1 MDTSH
6 VGKKKKRFLERKTTF
21 TKKNKKTDGKI
32 PGYDFIYLEKKQ
44 NPPIN
49 LVSLES
55 GDRFNSNRTS
65 FIFRGQDCGN
75 RNPVYTPT
83 KRGLF
88 FCLGGLRRDRR
99 SSLVNPIYNNTKK
112 AKGGNWMFSLFRRR
126 KKEELEYA
134 ESGDNQPIERIP
146 DFPLNECFLFRVKDK
161 FFVGMCYDTSG
172 GKLHFILPDG
182 VFVTDEEVKVIREA
196 TQKEKMSV
204 QKTKRELETEQ
215 IVRYLRYVDL

>member
-21 TKKNKKTDGKI
+21 TKKTKKTDGKI
-32 PGYDFIYLEKKQ
+32 PGYDFIHLEKKQ

-88 FCLGGLRRDRR
+88 FVWAG
-99 SSLVNPIYNNTKK
+99 
-112 AKGGNWMFSLFRRR
+112 
-126 KKEELEYA
+126 
-134 ESGDNQPIERIP
+134 
-146 DFPLNECFLFRVKDK
+146 
-161 FFVGMCYDTSG
+161 
-172 GKLHFILPDG
+172 
-182 VFVTDEEVKVIREA
+182 
-196 TQKEKMSV
+196 
-204 QKTKRELETEQ
+204 
-215 IVRYLRYVDL
+215 